1 MAIDKYEVTPI
12 VRTECHTIKINL
24 SMLNVKNYVF
34 VLAGSIELQT
44 FVSPVLPE
52 NLKLKCDILLLT
64 GKCCGNQG

>member
-1 MAIDKYEVTPI
+1 
-12 VRTECHTIKINL
+12 
-24 SMLNVKNYVF
+24 MLNVKNYVF